1 MAIYKNFT
9 ITLEFLDSNLDS
21 YVVFGDNLT
30 RKGMGGAAKLRVHPH
45 AIGFITKKFPDNDS
59 TSFYRPEEYSPVF
72 FEELEKLATLIS
84 RKPDKTF
91 YVTQLGAGLANRF
104 NIWQKLIHHNLVMK
118 LEKFENV
125 VFCWNEK
132 LN

>member
-1 MAIYKNFT
+1 MATYKNFT
-9 ITLEFLDSNLDS
+9 VTLEFLDSNPDS

-30 RKGMGGAAKLRVHPH
+30 RKGTGGAAKLRVHPH
-45 AIGFITKKFPDNDS
+45 AIGFITKKFPDNDT

-72 FEELEKLATLIS
+72 FEELEKLATLIK
-84 RKPDKTF
+84 RKSDKTF

-104 NIWQKLIHHNLVMK
+104 NIWQKLVHHNLVMK

-125 VFCWNEK
+125 VFCWNEN